1 VDSDSVDSIVLRLG
15 VQDRCLQ
22 RRRAQLPGG
31 KQVPCVSSIPG
42 TVAPVPVVTKHF
54 ITYYELSRMSE
65 AYRGAYVVL
74 HPAAETVAVL

>member
-1 VDSDSVDSIVLRLG
+1 MCLLG
-15 VQDRCLQ
+15 
-22 RRRAQLPGG
+22 
-31 KQVPCVSSIPG
+31 VSSIPG